1 MVAPPEHR
9 TAEHLTDLPSD
20 LLRNIYCALA
30 NPLAPAAA
38 CYFAS
43 TCHDV
48 RSAALARAASATFSE
63 AQHLQCF
70 WARATA
76 LCKSKRMTR
85 SLLSRATQFTAGPV
99 ISGECFSAA
108 DAEIFG
114 QLLGARSITRLHMLV
129 LEQNQLGEEGMR
141 PIVQA
146 LADGALPMLRD
157 LQLYE
162 NGLGDGFCAAL
173 AAALACP
180 ARVLPALAILN
191 LSRNRVTSQGV
202 AALAAALSRGALPHL
217 TTLDLSDNDIDS
229 AGIEALAET
238 GRQGLRALE
247 TLYIQGQSGGSAAS
261 LEALAGALE
270 NGAFPAL
277 RELWPPGHWQ
287 HPSAARLATACAARG
302 ITRGVGCV

>member
-1 MVAPPEHR
+1 MPPAPPPPLRRPRNVLRRSVIYSGLEGAHLPPMVAPPKHR
-9 TAEHLTDLPSD
+9 TAENLTDLPSD
-20 LLRNIYCALA
+20 LLCNIYCALA

-114 QLLGARSITRLHMLV
+114 
-129 LEQNQLGEEGMR
+129 N
-141 PIVQA
+141 
-146 LADGALPMLRD
+146 
-157 LQLYE
+157 
-162 NGLGDGFCAAL
+162 
-173 AAALACP
+173 
-180 ARVLPALAILN
+180 
-191 LSRNRVTSQGV
+191 
-202 AALAAALSRGALPHL
+202 
-217 TTLDLSDNDIDS
+217 
-229 AGIEALAET
+229 
-238 GRQGLRALE
+238 
-247 TLYIQGQSGGSAAS
+247 S
-261 LEALAGALE
+261 L
-270 NGAFPAL
+270 F
-277 RELWPPGHWQ
+277 H
-287 HPSAARLATACAARG
+287 H
-302 ITRGVGCV
+302 

>member
-1 MVAPPEHR
+1 MVAPPKHR
-9 TAEHLTDLPSD
+9 TAENLTDLPSD
-20 LLRNIYCALA
+20 LLCNIYCALA

-146 LADGALPMLRD
+146 AVSKKRRRAARAERPRALRKWARRWLLRGACS
-157 LQLYE
+157 
-162 NGLGDGFCAAL
+162 G
-173 AAALACP
+173 
-180 ARVLPALAILN
+180 ARVPGARAPGAGHPQPQSQPRHQ
-191 LSRNRVTSQGV
+191 SRRGCFGGCAV
-202 AALAAALSRGALPHL
+202 SRRASTPH
-217 TTLDLSDNDIDS
+217 DS
-229 AGIEALAET
+229 
-238 GRQGLRALE
+238 
-247 TLYIQGQSGGSAAS
+247 
-261 LEALAGALE
+261 
-270 NGAFPAL
+270 
-277 RELWPPGHWQ
+277 
-287 HPSAARLATACAARG
+287 
-302 ITRGVGCV
+302 